1 MNPICF
7 SHDFSSSF
15 IAFCMVAYL
24 PLLFSFTHRVLFSE
38 SPRTRVSIK
47 LNSLEILDQLPK
59 SVLDVSVETWEF
71 LTVIG
76 LIKMPPTS
84 TSKWSWSILNT
95 LLSATMRVLTGSA
108 TLSTSTERD
117 VDLPQPVESTEVLE
131 DQDTE
136 PMDPLVDLVEQLGRE
151 ETPRS
156 CADTAK
162 HFRFGFGIC
171 ICIISFPMA
180 ITGLLDAI

>member
-1 MNPICF
+1 M
-7 SHDFSSSF
+7 
-15 IAFCMVAYL
+15 
-24 PLLFSFTHRVLFSE
+24 
-38 SPRTRVSIK
+38 
-47 LNSLEILDQLPK
+47 
-59 SVLDVSVETWEF
+59 
-71 LTVIG
+71 
-76 LIKMPPTS
+76 
-84 TSKWSWSILNT
+84 
-95 LLSATMRVLTGSA
+95 MRVLTGSA

-180 ITGLLDAI
+180 ITGLLDAN

>member
-1 MNPICF
+1 MWYSREIKSGPC
-7 SHDFSSSF
+7 
-15 IAFCMVAYL
+15 AAVEEL
-24 PLLFSFTHRVLFSE
+24 P
-38 SPRTRVSIK
+38 
-47 LNSLEILDQLPK
+47 
-59 SVLDVSVETWEF
+59 
-71 LTVIG
+71 G
-76 LIKMPPTS
+76 
-84 TSKWSWSILNT
+84 
-95 LLSATMRVLTGSA
+95 
-108 TLSTSTERD
+108 
-117 VDLPQPVESTEVLE
+117 ESTEVLE